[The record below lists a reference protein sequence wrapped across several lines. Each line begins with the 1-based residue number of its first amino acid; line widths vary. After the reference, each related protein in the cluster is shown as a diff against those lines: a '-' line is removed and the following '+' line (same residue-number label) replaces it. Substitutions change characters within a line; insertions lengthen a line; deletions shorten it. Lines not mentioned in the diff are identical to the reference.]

1 MIKQAAVGL
10 TSRSE
15 ADPFLKN
22 GFLPLI
28 TSNMFSV
35 VELENI
41 ELFLKNRIQV
51 SSPRGMKCF
60 GNDNIWN
67 SISISEF
74 EDSLNPTNSFIA
86 EWFMDNKSEKNRLGS
101 NNILIDCA
109 NGNNP
114 KLHELI
120 NLAKLKY
127 GQKLK
132 IMSGNVSS
140 VEAFEELAKSG
151 CDYIRVGV
159 GGSDSCNTFK
169 NTFVGQT
176 NLKRLIQ
183 ECFNLRES
191 STDENILKVKIVAD
205 GISSYMNYC
214 VNKYGVLDN
223 GYAVL
228 NELLYY
234 GADLIMIGRL
244 FAQCEESSGEK
255 IMVDGKEK
263 VKYRGMS
270 TKESQDRY
278 KKGVTKHSEGN
289 TSVIDVKWSL
299 SDWLHGSE
307 KNPDYL
313 PGYINCLKSAMSY
326 CGVKTIEEFIGLGNF

>member
-1 MIKQAAVGL
+1 MIKQSAIGL

-15 ADPFLKN
+15 ANPYLEN

-35 VELENI
+35 VNENNVD
-41 ELFLKNRIQV
+41 LFLNNKIQV
-51 SSPRGMKCF
+51 ATPRKVFSSSH
-60 GNDNIWN
+60 NTWD
-67 SISISEF
+67 SLSISEF
-74 EDSLNPTNSFIA
+74 KSFSDHISNPI
-86 EWFMDNKSEKNRLGS
+86 DNTTK
-101 NNILIDCA
+101 ILIDCA

-114 KLHELI
+114 LLHDLI
-120 NLAKLKY
+120 RKAKLKY
-127 GQKLK
+127 GADIQ
-132 IMSGNVSS
+132 IMSGNISS
-140 VEAFEELAKSG
+140 VEAFKELASAG

-176 NLKRLIQ
+176 NLKTLIT
-183 ECFNLRES
+183 ECFLLRES
-191 STDENILKVKIVAD
+191 SNTLNIKNTKIVAD
-205 GISSYMNYC
+205 GISGYMNYC

-223 GYAVL
+223 GYATL

-244 FAQCEESSGEK
+244 FAQCDESSGEK
-255 IMVDGKEK
+255 IMVDGKRK
-263 VKYRGMS
+263 VKYQGMS
-270 TKESQDRY
+270 TKESQTKY
-278 KKGVTKHSEGN
+278 KNGNLKHSEGN

-299 SDWLHGSE
+299 NDWLNGSD

-313 PGYINCLKSAMSY
+313 PGYINCLRSAMSY
-326 CGVKTIEEFIGLGNF
+326 CGTRTIEEFIGSFIKSLI